1 MISTRNGLDWLLVFN
16 HYDALGIS
24 MSEAMNIKGN
34 DVGEVALEFVRRY
47 VIVLRDGQ
55 SASADDCLRLLVARA
70 KAKKVLAAAEYDRA
84 VALAQSVA
92 A

>member
-1 MISTRNGLDWLLVFN
+1 
-16 HYDALGIS
+16 

-47 VIVLRDGQ
+47 VVILRNGQ

-70 KAKKVLAAAEYDRA
+70 KAKKVLDSAAYDRA
-84 VALAQSVA
+84 VELARSVA

>member
-1 MISTRNGLDWLLVFN
+1 M
-16 HYDALGIS
+16 S

-47 VIVLRDGQ
+47 VVILRNGQ

-70 KAKKVLAAAEYDRA
+70 KAKKVLDSAAYDRA
-84 VALAQSVA
+84 VELARSVA

>member
-1 MISTRNGLDWLLVFN
+1 
-16 HYDALGIS
+16 

-47 VIVLRDGQ
+47 VVILRNGQ

-70 KAKKVLAAAEYDRA
+70 KAKKVLDSAAYDRA
-84 VALAQSVA
+84 VELAQSVA